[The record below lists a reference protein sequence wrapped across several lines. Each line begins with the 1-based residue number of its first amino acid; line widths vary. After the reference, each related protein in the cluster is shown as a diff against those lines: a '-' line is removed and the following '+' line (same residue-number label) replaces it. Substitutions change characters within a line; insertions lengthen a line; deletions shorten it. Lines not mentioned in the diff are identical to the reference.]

1 MDGSAIATRAR
12 APLAHSGCFCEYR
25 RDVGECKR
33 EISSGGS
40 RLLGLDREDAAL
52 AFPSALV
59 RHRTHARIHTPLR
72 STEREVLPGSII
84 LFLLLLLFHLTGQGP
99 HDHPCLDAP
108 WAGVSRSTLAAFPRT
123 LQGPP
128 GCAGRSWETIMGGLP
143 CSVVCGDR
151 GNPFLLDGGRQYH
164 VVRNRE
170 ADDRQ
175 PGCWVQG
182 RH

>member
-1 MDGSAIATRAR
+1 MRVSRGGSPIRVGDKGDGNVATGGAMDGSAIATRAR

-40 RLLGLDREDAAL
+40 RLLGLHREDAAF

-59 RHRTHARIHTPLR
+59 SHRTHPRTHTPLR
-72 STEREVLPGSII
+72 SPEGEVLAATII
-84 LFLLLLLFHLTGQGP
+84 LLLLLLLFYVTGQGP

-123 LQGPP
+123 LQ
-128 GCAGRSWETIMGGLP
+128 A
-143 CSVVCGDR
+143 
-151 GNPFLLDGGRQYH
+151 RQGEEGAQAE
-164 VVRNRE
+164 VRRM
-170 ADDRQ
+170 
-175 PGCWVQG
+175 
-182 RH
+182 